1 MTQQRLRILFVEDC
15 REDVEIEEHELR
27 RAGLVFD
34 SVRVETGEALYLALE
49 EFTPSLIISDYTL
62 PQMDGLRALRIAHA
76 LRPEVPFLFVSGT
89 IGEERA
95 VEGLRKG
102 AADYVHKDNL
112 SGLVPAVQRAL
123 REARERQERRK
134 AAEKAP
140 QALPPDAFQ
149 RLSGALSSDLDDLLT
164 VIAGYTQLARE
175 RVQDDAVLRYLEQ
188 VLRAA
193 DRAAQLSRRLF
204 ILGATQVFRAEQL
217 DLNSVLLGMEARI
230 RSVLGN
236 AIELS
241 GALDWRLG
249 PLMADRGQVEQ
260 VALHLAVNAREAMP
274 GGGTLTLETS
284 NAEPTPADL
293 ARHPSLAP

>member
-95 VEGLRKG
+95 VEGLKKG

-140 QALPPDAFQ
+140 EALPPDAFQ

-164 VIAGYTQLARE
+164 VIAGYTQLAGS
-175 RVQDDAVLRYLEQ
+175 A
-188 VLRAA
+188 
-193 DRAAQLSRRLF
+193 SR
-204 ILGATQVFRAEQL
+204 TT
-217 DLNSVLLGMEARI
+217 
-230 RSVLGN
+230 RSC
-236 AIELS
+236 AIWS
-241 GALDWRLG
+241 RCCGRPIG
-249 PLMADRGQVEQ
+249 R
-260 VALHLAVNAREAMP
+260 R
-274 GGGTLTLETS
+274 S
-284 NAEPTPADL
+284 
-293 ARHPSLAP
+293 